1 MKIAILGYGKE
12 GKCAEKWLRLRY
24 PEAEIAVFDNFKI
37 EELKKFGLEDFD
49 FIARTPSISP
59 HEIAKVV
66 PGVKIT
72 SVTKIFF
79 EQCPCKIIGI
89 TGTKGKGTTAS
100 MIRDLLAKIGQKTW
114 LVGNIGVPALDVLA
128 DIGTDD
134 IAIYEL
140 SSFQLWDLKKSPH
153 VAVVLR
159 IEPDHLNVHSDYND
173 YVSAKANI
181 TRWQNPND
189 FCIYYKENAD
199 SKRVAGM
206 GEAKKIAY
214 PVKNAEIK
222 KLTENLRIVGEH
234 NKENAEA
241 AILATAAVLGME
253 PEELL
258 EQHESELAEALRNF
272 RGLPHRLEF
281 VREQNG
287 VKYYDDSFSSAF
299 PAMSVAIDTFRGQP
313 TIIIAGGLDRGLDL
327 TTTKQKLFQSKNIK
341 KVILIGQTK
350 GKLADGE
357 DAGKFLLADSL
368 KDAVSLA
375 QHEAE
380 KYQNAIVVLSP
391 GAASFD
397 MFKNFEA
404 RGEEFQKIVRE
415 L

>member
-12 GKCAEKWLRLRY
+12 GKCAEKWLRLQY
-24 PEAEIAVFDNFKI
+24 PEAEIAIFDDFKI
-37 EELKKFGLEDFD
+37 DELEKFGLEDFD
-49 FIARTPSISP
+49 LIARTPSVSP
-59 HEIAKVV
+59 HEIAKVA
-66 PGVKIT
+66 PGAKTT

-100 MIRDLLAKIGQKTW
+100 MVRDLLAKIGQKTW
-114 LVGNIGVPALDVLA
+114 LVGNIGVPALDVLTDIEA
-128 DIGTDD
+128 DDV
-134 IAIYEL
+134 AIYEL
-140 SSFQLWDLKKSPH
+140 SSFQLWDLKKSPR

-199 SKRVAGM
+199 SKRVAEM

-214 PVKNAEIK
+214 PVENAEIK
-222 KLTENLRIVGEH
+222 KLTENLCIVGEH
-234 NKENAEA
+234 NKENAQA
-241 AILATAAVLGME
+241 AILATAAILGME
-253 PEELL
+253 PKELL
-258 EQHESELAEALRNF
+258 GRHGNELAEALRSF

-287 VKYYDDSFSSAF
+287 IKYYDDSFSSAL
-299 PAMSVAIDTFRGQP
+299 PAMSVAVDTFADEP
-313 TIIIAGGLDRGLDL
+313 TIIIAGGLDRGLNL
-327 TTTKQKLFQSKNIK
+327 TAAKQKLFQSKNIK

-350 GKLADGE
+350 EKLADGE
-357 DAGKFLLADSL
+357 DATKFLLANSL

-375 QHEAE
+375 QNEAE

-404 RGEEFQKIVRE
+404 RGEEFQKIVRG

>member
-12 GKCAEKWLRLRY
+12 GKSAKKWLRLQY

-49 FIARTPSISP
+49 LIARTPSISP
-59 HEIAKVV
+59 HEIAKVA
-66 PGVKIT
+66 PGAKIT

-100 MIRDLLAKIGQKTW
+100 MIRDLLTKIGQKTW
-114 LVGNIGVPALDVLA
+114 LVGNIGVPALDILA
-128 DIGTDD
+128 GIEADD
-134 IAIYEL
+134 VAIYEL
-140 SSFQLWDLKKSPH
+140 SSFQLWDLEKSPH

-173 YVSAKANI
+173 YVDAKANI
-181 TRWQNPND
+181 TRWQNPDD

-199 SKRVAGM
+199 SKRVAEM
-206 GEAKKIAY
+206 GKAKKIAY
-214 PVKNAEIK
+214 PVENAEIK

-241 AILATAAVLGME
+241 AILATAAILGVK

-258 EQHESELAEALRNF
+258 EQHGSELAEALRNF

-299 PAMSVAIDTFRGQP
+299 PAMSVAIDAFRDRP

-327 TTTKQKLFQSKNIK
+327 TAAKQKIFQSKNIK
-341 KVILIGQTK
+341 KSILIGQTK
-350 GKLADGE
+350 EKLADGE
-357 DAGKFLLADSL
+357 NAGKFLLADNL

-375 QHEAE
+375 RHEAE

-404 RGEEFQKIVRE
+404 RGKEFQKIVRE